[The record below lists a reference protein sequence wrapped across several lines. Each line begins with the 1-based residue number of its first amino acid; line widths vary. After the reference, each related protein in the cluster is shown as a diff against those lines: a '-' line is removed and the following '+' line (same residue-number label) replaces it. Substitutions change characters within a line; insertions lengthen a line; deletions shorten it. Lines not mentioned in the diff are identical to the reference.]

1 MSNKEVEMSKRV
13 TRRSAL
19 SLFGLAVLSLAVPPT
34 VLSLSDAEAEEAAPK
49 TGTKKA
55 APKTGTERR
64 QDRRKGREKKR
75 KERQKQR
82 KDRRTGGE
90 KSGEKGGEKK

>member
-1 MSNKEVEMSKRV
+1 MSQRV

-19 SLFGLAVLSLAVPPT
+19 SLVGLAVLSLAVPPT
-34 VLSLSDAEAEEAAPK
+34 VLTLSDAEAEEAAPK

-55 APKTGTERR
+55 APKTGTKEAAPKTGTQRR

-75 KERQKQR
+75 KDRQKKR
-82 KDRRTGGE
+82 KDQPGGE
-90 KSGEKGGEKK
+90 KSGEKK